1 MSYYPRNIYNN
12 PIFTVLPQV
21 DYYGFNYALSL
32 RGKGCVIKSCFTWE
46 VDGEE
51 MMKPVSSIF
60 LGLSPELELAIYTIC
75 ALIRYGSTRNGTQ

>member
-1 MSYYPRNIYNN
+1 M
-12 PIFTVLPQV
+12 

-32 RGKGCVIKSCFTWE
+32 KGKGCVIKSCFTWE

-75 ALIRYGSTRNGTQ
+75 ALIRYGSTRNVTQ